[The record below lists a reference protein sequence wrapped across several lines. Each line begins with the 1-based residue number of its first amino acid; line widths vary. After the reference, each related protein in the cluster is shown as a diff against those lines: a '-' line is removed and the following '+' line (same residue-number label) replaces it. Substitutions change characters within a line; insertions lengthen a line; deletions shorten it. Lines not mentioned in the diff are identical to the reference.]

1 MKPGMLSIT
10 TEPSP
15 LALSVYDAKLNVVA
29 RTVSPAQDI
38 QLAPGIYFMRASRPL
53 NPDLTALAKLTEGS
67 SGSIHLTVTPS
78 IAQRVLNFRAPV
90 LELVSQPDPKLPL
103 APPETVWVRFVWLYD
118 WDTAQLL
125 PQLSVTPRFE
135 PGQLVLELV
144 NTHLRIVFVQI
155 AGGKGPPLNVAL
167 PPAGF
172 ARPARCEIAIS
183 ESPSGLVPKVR
194 LSTAWA
200 NSAVQY
206 MAQGYLDQAA
216 RVCDTAA
223 KETAGRAFRR
233 VLPV

>member
-1 MKPGMLSIT
+1 MKPGTLSIT

-38 QLAPGIYFMRASRPL
+38 QLAPGVYFVRASRPL
-53 NPDLTALAKLTEGS
+53 NPDLTALAKVAEGS
-67 SGSIHLTVTPS
+67 SGSVHLTVTPS

-155 AGGKGPPLNVAL
+155 AGEKGPPLNVAL
-167 PPAGF
+167 PPAGVCPTGALRDRHF
-172 ARPARCEIAIS
+172 RIAFGIS
-183 ESPSGLVPKVR
+183 
-194 LSTAWA
+194 A
-200 NSAVQY
+200 
-206 MAQGYLDQAA
+206 
-216 RVCDTAA
+216 
-223 KETAGRAFRR
+223 
-233 VLPV
+233 